1 MRARASFFSSI
12 VWASMPSHLEDV
24 FSFIFGIKLS
34 CNTGPS
40 LQIFVVMRQNRG
52 NHTLPRHFQM
62 HVLPSPSSSA
72 LAPEEALLDEKHA
85 YSPWLVKG

>member
-1 MRARASFFSSI
+1 
-12 VWASMPSHLEDV
+12 MPSHLEDV
-24 FSFIFGIKLS
+24 FSFIFGINLS
-34 CNTGPS
+34 CNTGPPKGCSTGPS
-40 LQIFVVMRQNRG
+40 LQIFVVMRQNQG